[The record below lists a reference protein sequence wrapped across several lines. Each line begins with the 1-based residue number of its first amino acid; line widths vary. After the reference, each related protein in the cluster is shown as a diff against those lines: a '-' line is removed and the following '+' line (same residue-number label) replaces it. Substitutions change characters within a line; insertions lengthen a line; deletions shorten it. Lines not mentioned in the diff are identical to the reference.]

1 MNQKF
6 ITIFLFISL
15 FTFSANCKK
24 SDTQEAEDS
33 LIALVLAVDASK
45 TKCSHGE
52 KTFTYEGVKLSGS
65 DEQNLIPFSFN
76 RMNKDM
82 VSAAIYAPGLQV
94 GDSIELANIPATGVN
109 FYTRSGDCNFP
120 HPNRFKEVG
129 YWDLPTGITASPTT
143 GLPAGPSSGSTLT
156 FTVTTAGDYSILVLD
171 NNTTE
176 TSRVKG
182 IKVSKK

>member
-1 MNQKF
+1 MNKKF
-6 ITIFLFISL
+6 ISTLLFISL

-52 KTFTYEGVKLSGS
+52 KTFTYEGVKVSGS
-65 DEQNLIPFSFN
+65 EEKNLIPFSFN
-76 RMNKDM
+76 RMNKDI

-94 GDSIELANIPATGVN
+94 GESIELTNLPETGAD
-109 FYTRSGDCNFP
+109 FHTRSGDCNFP

-129 YWDLPTGITASPTT
+129 YWDLPTGITAPPAKGTST
-143 GLPAGPSSGSTLT
+143 GTSLT
-156 FTVTTAGDYSILVLD
+156 FTVTTAGDYSILILD
-171 NNTTE
+171 NNTTD